1 MKKSTVKY
9 FKEID
14 RFSKGRLFSEFEIP
28 HESTGWTAID
38 QTWFNSVERKI
49 DILEQNDAEYFEVG
63 HLESLF
69 YDVFGILDQKVQEGF
84 HKDHGVKTEIVG
96 SIIDGKL
103 VHIDLNDPTTIPV
116 KGKKSSSAQNYSSK
130 GVKRQ
135 KRTKS
140 VK

>member
-9 FKEID
+9 YREID

-28 HESTGWTAID
+28 NESTGWTAID
-38 QTWFNSVERKI
+38 QTWLKSVERKI

-69 YDVFGILDQKVQEGF
+69 YDVFGILDKKVQEGY

-116 KGKKSSSAQNYSSK
+116 KGKKSSSAQNYSKK
-130 GVKRQ
+130 GVKKQ
-135 KRTKS
+135 KRAKS